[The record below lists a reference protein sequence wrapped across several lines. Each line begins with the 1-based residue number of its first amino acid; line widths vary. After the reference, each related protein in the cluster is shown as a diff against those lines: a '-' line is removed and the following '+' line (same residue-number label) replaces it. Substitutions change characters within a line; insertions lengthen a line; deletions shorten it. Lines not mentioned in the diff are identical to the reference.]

1 LAVIGVI
8 EVVLGGVCQGRGYT
22 FIPRWP
28 ATAQGHAPEEI
39 ERALTARVE
48 SLPLD
53 QLVQDYFD
61 RKRGW
66 V

>member
-1 LAVIGVI
+1 
-8 EVVLGGVCQGRGYT
+8 VVK
-22 FIPRWP
+22 F
-28 ATAQGHAPEEI
+28 TALEEI
-39 ERALTARVE
+39 EHALKARVE

-61 RKRGW
+61 RKRGR